1 MTTIPEFLAR
11 LSGGDTPQAAVAGA
25 RCLLPPIGCGQ
36 PLTDGDLPDQETARE
51 WQITGLCA
59 DCQAKV
65 DAAGNIADAAAA
77 KFEADC
83 QTLRD
88 AMKGATSDADRSVYA
103 LDLYLLAH
111 PEACHTADD
120 YPGWTPGGAA

>member
-1 MTTIPEFLAR
+1 MALTIPAPAPEGHEQC
-11 LSGGDTPQAAVAGA
+11 SGF
-25 RCLLPPIGCGQ
+25 I
-36 PLTDGDLPDQETARE
+36 PDAPRAP
-51 WQITGLCA
+51 GLCA
-59 DCQAKV
+59 ACGDSQRWHQA
-65 DAAGNIADAAAA
+65 ADEQY
-77 KFEADC
+77 EADC

-111 PEACHTADD
+111 PEACHTDAD